1 MLAFELKSF
10 KETAETLEVEITTA
24 NIIQLAF
31 YLNTRREKKGGKKWL
46 ISKQI
51 NGITECGY
59 GPCEQFLKPFY
70 IVLLKPSRG
79 GEKQPS

>member
-31 YLNTRREKKGGKKWL
+31 YLNTREEGGQKMVNFQTNQWD
-46 ISKQI
+46 
-51 NGITECGY
+51 N
-59 GPCEQFLKPFY
+59 
-70 IVLLKPSRG
+70 
-79 GEKQPS
+79 